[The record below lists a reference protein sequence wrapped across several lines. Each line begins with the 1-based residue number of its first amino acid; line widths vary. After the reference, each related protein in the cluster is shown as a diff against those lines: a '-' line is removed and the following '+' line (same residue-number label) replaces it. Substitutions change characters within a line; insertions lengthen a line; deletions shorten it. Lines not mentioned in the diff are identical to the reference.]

1 MEQSL
6 KGRTATVIGGESA
19 IVAAIS
25 LGLIADITVLVIL
38 INCALLAE
46 RVKF

>member
-1 MEQSL
+1 MS
-6 KGRTATVIGGESA
+6 GELS
-19 IVAAIS
+19 IVAGIN
-25 LGLIADITVLVIL
+25 LGLIADIAVLVIL